1 MNFGHVR
8 HLHFLGVGG
17 VGMCGLA
24 ELLHGEGFTVSGCDL
39 AASET
44 TARLDSLGIRV
55 DLGHAAGH
63 LKGVQVLVISS
74 AVKADNTEVEAAR
87 RLGIPVIR
95 RAEMLGELSRLKW
108 GIAVAGTHGK
118 TTTTSLTGFV
128 LTQAGLDPTVVVGG
142 RMHFLGAHARLGR
155 SEYLVCEADEFDRS
169 FLALFPVL
177 ALLTTVEAEHLDTYG
192 SVEAMEDAF
201 VTFANRVPFYGAT
214 IACLDDAG
222 VRRLLPR
229 LERRIVTY
237 GFSPQADVHGRA
249 VRLSDIGCSCQ
260 VVLCGHEIGEL
271 RLPLPGRHML
281 VNALGATAAALEVG
295 VSFTTIASAVGAFT
309 GVARRFERKGQ
320 RNGVVLVDDYAHH
333 PVEIQA
339 TLNAAKD
346 GFGRR
351 VIAVFQ
357 PHRYSRTQALL
368 GEFSTAFYQADR
380 LFVTEIYPA
389 GEAPIPGVSGRQI
402 ADGVAGHGHRHVTYV
417 ADKSELAKAVL
428 DQVAPGDMVL
438 TLGAGDVWRVGEEI
452 LDRLRAGG
460 R

>member
-8 HLHFLGVGG
+8 HLHFLGIGG

-44 TARLDSLGIRV
+44 TARLESLGIRV

-63 LKGVQVLVISS
+63 LDGVQLLVISS

-128 LTQAGLDPTVVVGG
+128 LTRAGLDPTVVVGG

-201 VTFANRVPFYGAT
+201 VTFANRVPFYGAA

-229 LERRIVTY
+229 FERRIVTY

-249 VRLSDIGCSCQ
+249 VRLADTGSSCQ
-260 VVLCGHEIGEL
+260 VVVRGSEAGEL
-271 RLPLPGRHML
+271 KLPLPGRHML
-281 VNALGATAAALEVG
+281 ANALGATAAALEVG
-295 VSFTTIASAVGAFT
+295 VAFAAIAAAVGAFT

-333 PVEIQA
+333 PSEIAA
-339 TLNAAKD
+339 TLQAARQSFPD
-346 GFGRR
+346 ARM
-351 VIAVFQ
+351 VVVFQ
-357 PHRYSRTQALL
+357 PHLFSRTRDFAREFGDALL
-368 GEFSTAFYQADR
+368 GANVVVV
-380 LFVTEIYPA
+380 LPIYA
-389 GEAPIPGVSGRQI
+389 SREQPIPGISSDLV
-402 ADGVAGHGHRHVTYV
+402 VAAARRSGHRQARGATSF
-417 ADKSELAKAVL
+417 ADALEVL
-428 DQVAPGDMVL
+428 DELLRPGDVLL
-438 TLGAGDVWRVGEEI
+438 TLGAGNVVQLGEI
-452 LDRLRAGG
+452 WLSGG
-460 R
+460 SA